1 MTTSDLGMAINEPP
15 KPQTSF
21 QAGYLA
27 GNLLALGRRRRAP
40 AKCGA
45 LPLGADRALLGGCAR
60 PS

>member
-1 MTTSDLGMAINEPP
+1 MAINEPP

-27 GNLLALGRRRRAP
+27 GNLLALARRRRAP